1 MENAARVAGLQGLGS
16 AMGSA
21 GLSSLELERRGDL

>member
-1 MENAARVAGLQGLGS
+1 MGS

-21 GLSSLELERRGDL
+21 GLLAGERAILREFFKPVR